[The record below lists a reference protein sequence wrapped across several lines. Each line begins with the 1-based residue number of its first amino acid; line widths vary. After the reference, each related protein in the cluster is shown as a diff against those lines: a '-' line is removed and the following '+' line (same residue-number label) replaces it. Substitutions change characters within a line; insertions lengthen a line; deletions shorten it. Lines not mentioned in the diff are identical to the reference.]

1 MAKRYSDS
9 KSIKDLMGA
18 FIKENNL
25 TKGFTQIKVKEA
37 WLQVMGNG
45 VQSYT
50 TSIKLQNDVLVVHLS
65 SSVLR
70 EELSYGKDKIKAMM
84 NKTLGEDLIKT
95 VRLT

>member
-25 TKGFTQIKVKEA
+25 TKGFTQIKVQEA
-37 WLQVMGNG
+37 WIQVMGNG

-50 TSIKLQNDVLVVHLS
+50 TAIKLQNDVLVVHLS

-70 EELSYGKDKIKAMM
+70 EELSYGSDKIIKMM
-84 NKTLGEDLIKT
+84 NEILGDTLIKKI
-95 VRLT
+95 RLT

>member
-1 MAKRYSDS
+1 MAKRFSDS
-9 KSIKDLMGA
+9 KSIKDLMGD

-25 TKGFTQIKVKEA
+25 TKGFTQIRVEEA
-37 WLQVMGNG
+37 WLNVMGAG

-50 TSIKLQNDVLVVHLS
+50 TLIKLQNDTLIVHLS

-70 EELSYGKDKIKAMM
+70 EELTYGTEKIIKMM
-84 NKTLGEDLIKT
+84 NEAMGERLIYK

>member
-1 MAKRYSDS
+1 MAKRFSDS
-9 KSIKDLMGA
+9 KSIKDLMGD

-25 TKGFTQIKVKEA
+25 TKGFTQIHVEEA
-37 WLQVMGNG
+37 WLSVMGAG

-50 TSIKLQNDVLVVHLS
+50 TSVKLQNDTLVVHLS

-70 EELSYGKDKIKAMM
+70 EELSYGTDKIIKMM
-84 NKTLGEDLIKT
+84 NEALGAMLISK

>member
-1 MAKRYSDS
+1 MAKRNTES

-25 TKGFTQIKVKEA
+25 SKGFTQIRVKEA

-50 TSIKLQNDVLVVHLS
+50 TSVKLQNDVLVVHLS

-70 EELSYGKDKIKAMM
+70 EELGYGKDKIVHMM
-84 NKTLGEDLIKT
+84 NEVLGDTLIKK

>member
-50 TSIKLQNDVLVVHLS
+50 TSIKLQNDVLVVHLR

-70 EELSYGKDKIKAMM
+70 EELSYGKDKIIDMM
-84 NKTLGEDLIKT
+84 NKTLGENLIKK

>member
-1 MAKRYSDS
+1 MAKRFTDS
-9 KSIKDLMGA
+9 KSIKEIIGN

-25 TKGFTQIKVKEA
+25 TKGFTQIRVKEA
-37 WLQVMGNG
+37 WQEVMGNG

-50 TSIKLQNDVLVVHLS
+50 TSVKLQNEVLIVHLS

-70 EELSYGKDKIKAMM
+70 EELSYGKDKIMKMM
-84 NKTLGEDLIKT
+84 NEVLGDAIIKK